1 MWVDLTKCHKCVTW
15 AHIVIIT
22 HMHIQI
28 HTRTHAYAVTSLHI
42 WAHTHLEIERYRE
55 PHNEWDYCTFLIPD
69 LFCSLVVV
77 WIVHL
82 LFCSWALLCV
92 WVPSSVS
99 SSATLYFSPAS
110 WHVPHKSPNSW
121 ATVSMCHYH
130 SSLLYPQETML
141 IDALSSVSSH
151 GAPRLSLS
159 LSLCVSRRTPILC
172 SSTIWMS
179 QPSRIVG
186 NHVVR
191 SCAPSIQTR
200 RSGPSGPRRSWL
212 ASSSPCVSIWIIQQ
226 YAFINSSHSSLSF
239 DS

>member
-1 MWVDLTKCHKCVTW
+1 MRL
-15 AHIVIIT
+15 
-22 HMHIQI
+22 
-28 HTRTHAYAVTSLHI
+28 LHI
-42 WAHTHLEIERYRE
+42 SDPRFVLLPGCGLDCAFT
-55 PHNEWDYCTFLIPD
+55 
-69 LFCSLVVV
+69 
-77 WIVHL
+77 L
-82 LFCSWALLCV
+82 LFLGSIVCV

-99 SSATLYFSPAS
+99 SSATLYFSPTS
-110 WHVPHKSPNSW
+110 WHAPHKSPNSW

-151 GAPRLSLS
+151 GTPRFS
-159 LSLCVSRRTPILC
+159 LSLCVSCRTLILC
-172 SSTIWMS
+172 SSTIWMF
-179 QPSRIVG
+179 QPSRTVG

-226 YAFINSSHSSLSF
+226 YAFINSSLSSLSF